1 MATFVRQMM
10 ANRDPV
16 VSVSPD
22 TPVYDALRAMSDRN
36 VGALLVMSEGELV
49 GILSERDYARKVVL
63 QGLSSKTT
71 PVREIMTPK
80 VICVDP
86 GWTAEQCLALMNERG
101 IRHLPVLERG
111 SPVGVISIR
120 DAVGAIVREQQ
131 YVIEELIHYISG

>member
-1 MATFVRQMM
+1 MATFVRQMI
-10 ANRDPV
+10 ANRGPV

-22 TPVYDALRAMSDRN
+22 TSVYDALRIMSDHN
-36 VGALLVMSEGELV
+36 VGALLVMSEDGLL

-71 PVREIMTPK
+71 PVRAIMTVK

-101 IRHLPVLERG
+101 IRHLPVLEHG
-111 SPVGVISIR
+111 SPVGVLSIR
-120 DAVGAIVREQQ
+120 DAVRAIVQEQQ
-131 YVIEELIHYISG
+131 YVIEELTHYISG